1 MVAVG
6 VLSKGSVEIAVCQRG
21 GNTKKLQQ
29 SEDGEGGVD
38 ASMWRPWWEGLCET
52 PGQNVVV
59 CVLQCLRDAREDAW
73 SKCGYTVTQPR
84 WERFLFAISST

>member
-21 GNTKKLQQ
+21 GNMKKLHQ
-29 SEDGEGGVD
+29 SEDGREGWMRACGG
-38 ASMWRPWWEGLCET
+38 PWWEGLCET

-59 CVLQCLRDAREDAW
+59 CVLQCLRDARVDAW
-73 SKCGYTVTQPR
+73 SKCGYTVTPPR
-84 WERFLFAISST
+84 WERFLFAISNT